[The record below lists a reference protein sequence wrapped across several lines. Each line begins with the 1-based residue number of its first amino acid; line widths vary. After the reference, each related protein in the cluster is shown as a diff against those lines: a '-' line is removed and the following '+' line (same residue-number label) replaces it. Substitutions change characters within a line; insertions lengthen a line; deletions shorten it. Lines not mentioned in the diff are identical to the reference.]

1 MSESLPSSFRL
12 KVITPRR
19 LLAEADVQEASIP
32 SLEGLIGVLPGH
44 RPLMIALGRGTLTYR
59 QGTNEEGFEV
69 DGGYAEI
76 LPDQVLV
83 FTQSREEA
91 R

>member
-44 RPLMIALGRGTLTYR
+44 RPLMVALGRGTLTYR
-59 QGTNEEGFEV
+59 QGTNEESFEV

>member
-12 KVITPRR
+12 KVITPHR
-19 LLAEADVQEASIP
+19 LLAEADVEEASLP

-44 RPLMIALGRGTLTYR
+44 RPLMIGLGRGTLTYR
-59 QGTNEEGFEV
+59 QGTNEESFEV

-76 LPDQVLV
+76 LPDAVIV
-83 FTQSREEA
+83 FTESADEA
-91 R
+91 L